1 MIVGFL
7 NVAMIMYIDLSIV
20 MELKE
25 RISHLNVMAQYVEEV
40 VRLKK
45 VLFCLRLHLLLTILP
60 PLVKNLTF
68 FA

>member
-25 RISHLNVMAQYVEEV
+25 RISHLNVMAQYIEE
-40 VRLKK
+40 
-45 VLFCLRLHLLLTILP
+45 
-60 PLVKNLTF
+60 
-68 FA
+68 